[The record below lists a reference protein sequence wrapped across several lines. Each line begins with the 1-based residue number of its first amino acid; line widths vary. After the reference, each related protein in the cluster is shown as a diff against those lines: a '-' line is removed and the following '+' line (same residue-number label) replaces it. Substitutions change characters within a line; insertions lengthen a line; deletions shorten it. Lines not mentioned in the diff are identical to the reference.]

1 VTEANRTG
9 IAYVSSEMEWYLEL
23 TQHLL
28 DTANNNAAK
37 TSYDEVMKQ
46 LGQNVVSLYK
56 AILIYQMRSA
66 SPMVEIK
73 AGTSCF
79 NSQSG
84 MTGFVL

>member
-28 DTANNNAAK
+28 DTANNNSAK

-66 SPMVEIK
+66 CSYGRNQGWNFLLQLAI
-73 AGTSCF
+73 
-79 NSQSG
+79 
-84 MTGFVL
+84 